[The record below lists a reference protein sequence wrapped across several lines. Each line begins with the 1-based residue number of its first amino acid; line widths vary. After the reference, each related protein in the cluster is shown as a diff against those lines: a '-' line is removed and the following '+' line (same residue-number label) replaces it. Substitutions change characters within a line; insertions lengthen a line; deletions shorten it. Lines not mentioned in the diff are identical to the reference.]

1 MGNKRNRRSRRLET
15 PSPDRNPIEAQVDTS
30 TQGNETLTNFNSVL
44 QENLGENASENPMV
58 EPSQISNEI
67 QVWTQIIEQK
77 NNDRIERMREEIDN
91 KFEAILKEI
100 KSNKSASTVTN
111 PRSELNEN
119 QEPQASGSKT
129 NKPIGVHASLNENS
143 DPEDEDYPLRASKMK
158 DLRHPAKPLFRAE
171 SDVDV
176 TIHSDEES
184 DAEPLREDYHMVTGA
199 NRQLHR
205 QSSQNPLNDTT
216 GSHANQNASNSTTTP
231 LDPVNQIALAIE
243 KLANK
248 NSPQSLFHPKN
259 TLTFNGKNEKNEK
272 FEYFEDLFHTTLR
285 MQPNLTEDM
294 KINHFHAHLRG
305 LALKTFKNIQ
315 RTPNTTLED
324 ILKVFRRKYVKPE
337 SSASAKHRFNRLSFD
352 PEHQK
357 LPDFLEELQESA
369 EKAFGENA
377 HQMIENLLYA
387 KMPPHLKKSI
397 NQAYLENG
405 TYDQIVKHLERE
417 MELNGLEADEPL
429 VKTQMSATKKEQNAE
444 KTNKKQNE
452 KAKTQTP
459 KTVPNKTLKNDQCRY
474 CKETGHMM
482 AECPK
487 LTKRRKLEEDPDA
500 EKCQNCNTPGH
511 NEENC
516 YFGANMENRPP
527 KWTLTEAQKKVIE
540 NYKQAKKPIKPRMER
555 QQQSSSKDLN

>member
-1 MGNKRNRRSRRLET
+1 MGNKRSRRSRRLAT
-15 PSPDRNPIEAQVDTS
+15 PSPEREEDRTRTDFSET
-30 TQGNETLTNFNSVL
+30 GNITLTNSNLNVDGD
-44 QENLGENASENPMV
+44 LGEPNPGNRLV
-58 EPSQISNEI
+58 EPSQASSEMQAWTEI
-67 QVWTQIIEQK
+67 IDQR
-77 NNDRIERMREEIDN
+77 NNDRIEKMREEMEN
-91 KFEAILKEI
+91 KLDATLKEI
-100 KSNKSASTVTN
+100 KSNRSHSTVTN
-111 PRSELNEN
+111 PRSITNEIEDI
-119 QEPQASGSKT
+119 QPTGSKS
-129 NKPIGVHASLNENS
+129 KESIGVHASNIENTES
-143 DPEDEDYPLRASKMK
+143 EDESNPVRASKMTELK
-158 DLRHPAKPLFRAE
+158 QPAKPLFRSE

-184 DAEPLREDYHMVTGA
+184 DAESLEDYHMVTGA

-205 QSSQNPLNDTT
+205 QSSQKLNDTL
-216 GSHANQNASNSTTTP
+216 GSRADQNTSTSTTKP

-248 NSPQSLFHPKN
+248 NTPQSLFHPKN
-259 TLTFNGKNEKNEK
+259 TLTFNGKNEKNEQ

-285 MQPNLTEDM
+285 MQPNLTEEM

-337 SSASAKHRFNRLSFD
+337 SSASAKHRFHRLSFQ
-352 PEHQK
+352 PENQK

-429 VKTQMSATKKEQNAE
+429 VKTQMTVTKKDQNTE
-444 KTNKKQNE
+444 KTDKKQTD
-452 KAKTQTP
+452 KGKKQTP
-459 KTVPNKTLKNDQCRY
+459 KTVPDKTLKNDQCRY

-482 AECPK
+482 TDCPK
-487 LTKRRKLEEDPDA
+487 LAKRRKLEEDPEA

-511 NEENC
+511 EEENC
-516 YFGANMENRPP
+516 YFGANMENRPS

-540 NYKQAKKPIKPRMER
+540 AYKQAKKPIKPKMER
-555 QQQSSSKDLN
+555 PQQSSSKDLN